1 MRSRKSIEGRLEAL
15 EEGSGPLIDDFAD
28 YVMWCAEGC
37 PSNWRWDRSLK
48 GRWKSWRRSC
58 MKANVRK
65 QKKNEM
71 MQEAAKAKE
80 LPPEPDLEEQLR
92 AAGFT
97 KRANMEKK
105 LKWLLSSEGIDAI
118 ERKYSRL

>member
-1 MRSRKSIEGRLEAL
+1 
-15 EEGSGPLIDDFAD
+15 
-28 YVMWCAEGC
+28 
-37 PSNWRWDRSLK
+37 
-48 GRWKSWRRSC
+48 

-71 MQEAAKAKE
+71 MREAAKARE
-80 LPPEPDLEEQLR
+80 LPPEPDLEERLR

-97 KRANMEKK
+97 KLANMEKK
-105 LKWLLSSEGIDAI
+105 MKRLLSSEGIDAI

>member
-1 MRSRKSIEGRLEAL
+1 
-15 EEGSGPLIDDFAD
+15 
-28 YVMWCAEGC
+28 
-37 PSNWRWDRSLK
+37 
-48 GRWKSWRRSC
+48 

-65 QKKNEM
+65 QKRILNDM

-80 LPPEPDLEEQLR
+80 LPPELDLEEQLR

-97 KRANMEKK
+97 KLANMEKK
-105 LKWLLSSEGIDAI
+105 MKRLLSSEGMDAI

>member
-1 MRSRKSIEGRLEAL
+1 
-15 EEGSGPLIDDFAD
+15 
-28 YVMWCAEGC
+28 
-37 PSNWRWDRSLK
+37 
-48 GRWKSWRRSC
+48 
-58 MKANVRK
+58 MKANIRN

-71 MQEAAKAKE
+71 MQEAAKARE

-97 KRANMEKK
+97 KLANMEKK
-105 LKWLLSSEGIDAI
+105 LKRLLSSEGIDAI